1 MYNEEQLIKLL
12 SDTASKLKLNFNYSI
27 DATFNNCLEECRRN
41 ISQTNS
47 ESYWIL
53 NSISNYLKRD
63 VVEYTIYCFSEESL
77 SKLLKRIETDNE
89 KEFDEKFIAYME
101 DNEKNNTWVNSVE
114 KRLYD
119 LLLEKKRINL

>member
-1 MYNEEQLIKLL
+1 MTL
-12 SDTASKLKLNFNYSI
+12 T
-27 DATFNNCLEECRRN
+27 RN

-63 VVEYTIYCFSEESL
+63 IVEYTIYCFSEESL

>member
-63 VVEYTIYCFSEESL
+63 IVEYTIYCFSEESL

>member
-63 VVEYTIYCFSEESL
+63 IVEYTMYCFSEESL

>member
-63 VVEYTIYCFSEESL
+63 IVEYTIYCFSEESL

-89 KEFDEKFIAYME
+89 KEFYEKFIAYME